1 MIKFFLRSL
10 RSFVFFVADLLKMK
24 LDIQNLAV
32 RLGARAVL
40 NDVSLA
46 VQAGEL
52 CCVIGPNG
60 SGKSTLLR
68 AIAGVITSHAG
79 AICWDEKPLP
89 TERAAR
95 ARLVA
100 MLPQNTGSGGELSI
114 EAMAMLGRTPHL
126 PPYGTPARADHEI
139 VEEALSLCAP
149 DLRGRL
155 LGELSGGERQRALLG
170 RALATRAP
178 ILLLDEPISALD
190 LRYQHEILALV
201 KRLTRQRNLATI
213 CVLHGINLAAQ
224 IADSMLLLDESGAEV
239 ARGAPS
245 MVMTE
250 THLARVYRVP
260 LKVAPHPRNG
270 RPQAQTMWNFEQ

>member
-1 MIKFFLRSL
+1 M
-10 RSFVFFVADLLKMK
+10 
-24 LDIQNLAV
+24 LDIQHLAV
-32 RLGARAVL
+32 RLGERDVL

-46 VQAGEL
+46 VKAGEL

-68 AIAGVITSHAG
+68 AISGVVSARAGEVRWNG
-79 AICWDEKPLP
+79 APLP

-100 MLPQNTGSGGELSI
+100 MLPQNTGNGGELTV

-126 PPYGTPARADHEI
+126 PPYGAPSRIDRAI
-139 VEEALSLCAP
+139 VEEAVELCAP

-155 LGELSGGERQRALLG
+155 MGEVSGGERQRALLC

-190 LRYQHEILALV
+190 VRYQHEILALV

-213 CVLHGINLAAQ
+213 CVLHGINLAALV
-224 IADSMLLLDESGAEV
+224 ADSMMLLDERGAV
-239 ARGAPS
+239 AASGAPS
-245 MVMTE
+245 EVMTQAN
-250 THLARVYRVP
+250 LARVYGVP
-260 LKVAPHPRNG
+260 LKITPHPLNG
-270 RPQAQTMWNFEQ
+270 KPQAQTWWEFE